1 VANQES
7 DSEVRPLREIDAPNG
22 IDLNPNPPEAVRV
35 SKRAGLVALAVLCG
49 LASLFGFSVYQRTNR
64 TTAASFA
71 KEDSKKVI
79 PATKAA
85 EEITRDI
92 PSGVINLA
100 TEANDGRTPSKPSES
115 SRKATEENP
124 KTGGGTAAP
133 RRRLQSPPNQNA
145 DPTPEERLIA
155 EAYRR
160 QLQAV
165 ASPTSI
171 RSGSSTAPPPRP
183 SAPPP
188 SASDASAL
196 AALAQALRPNTPA
209 APAVSSSGPSDQNM
223 QTQKE
228 AFLVQARAK
237 TGGNYLPSTRTN
249 PLSEYDIKAG
259 WEIPAMLEQEINS
272 ELPGEIKALVTTNV
286 YDTATGQ
293 HLLIPQ
299 GSRLI
304 GSYDSHIAYGQDSL
318 QVVWHRII
326 FPDASSVDLGG
337 MIGQDATGAAGFRGD
352 VDRHYSRLIGFSV
365 LSSLFSA
372 GFQLSQTRRGTILQN
387 PSPAEIAAGAVG
399 QEISQTGAEI
409 TRRNLNVQPTLK
421 IPVGYKFNVRVNHDI
436 LFDGPYDPNAFYK

>member
-1 VANQES
+1 VADQET

-22 IDLNPNPPEAVRV
+22 LDLYPDPPEAVRV

-64 TTAASFA
+64 PTAASFA
-71 KEDSKKVI
+71 KEDSKKVA

-85 EEITRDI
+85 QEITRDI
-92 PSGVINLA
+92 PAGVINLG
-100 TEANDGRTPSKPSES
+100 TEANDERTLSKQSES
-115 SRKATEENP
+115 SRKATKENA
-124 KTGGGTAAP
+124 KVGGSAAEAS
-133 RRRLQSPPNQNA
+133 RRLQSRTNQNPE
-145 DPTPEERLIA
+145 PTLEERLIA

-165 ASPTSI
+165 ASPTAI
-171 RSGSSTAPPPRP
+171 RSGSFAAPPPRP

-196 AALAQALRPNTPA
+196 AALAQAFRPNTPA

-223 QTQKE
+223 QMQKE

-237 TGGNYLPSTRTN
+237 TGGNYLQSTRTN
-249 PLSEYDIKAG
+249 LLSEYEIKSG
-259 WEIPAMLEQEINS
+259 WEIPAILEQEIS
-272 ELPGEIKALVTTNV
+272 SDLPGEIKALVTTNV

-318 QVVWHRII
+318 QVVWYHII

-337 MIGQDATGAAGFRGD
+337 MVGQDATGAAGFHGD

-372 GFQLSQTRRGTILQN
+372 GFQLSQTRRGTIFQN

-421 IPVGYKFNVRVNHDI
+421 IPVGYKFNVRVNRDM
-436 LFDGPYDPNAFYK
+436 LFDGSYTWHKSE